1 MSVTEIVAKL
11 QRENNELRAELAAF
25 RCAAEHVTE
34 DGNTR
39 RSFTASEGWAMVH
52 KDRLLDLEI
61 IEERLNNL
69 LKGL

>member
-1 MSVTEIVAKL
+1 MSVSEIVAKL

-39 RSFTASEGWAMVH
+39 RSFTASEGWAMIH
-52 KDRLLDLEI
+52 SERLSELECK
-61 IEERLNNL
+61 EERLENL